1 MSEITMKDRLIKIWN
16 LVKTKTI
23 SASKETAAFITSRG
37 FLKNLGMMIG
47 LGLALLFMTFKG
59 LKCYTNH
66 GESVG
71 VPLFKDLDIADAQN
85 LADENGFV
93 LSVIDSID
101 NPNLPG
107 GVVTNQ
113 FPLPKAEVKEGRT
126 IYLTLNSY
134 QREQFDLAD
143 LALYGKRFENKR
155 RDLESSRYQINCVE
169 KSRKADKSSPGTI
182 LEVYMNDELVLSR
195 VENGKGIKV
204 PKGATLEFVL
214 SGRATSV
221 QVPNLVCQTFEEAQ
235 FVINNAN
242 LTLNNANEDNSVT
255 NKNRAY
261 VYKQEPS
268 ATGGKRLPLGG
279 KVTLYLT
286 QARPEDCQ

>member
-16 LVKTKTI
+16 WVKTKTI

-101 NPNLPG
+101 NP
-107 GVVTNQ
+107 
-113 FPLPKAEVKEGRT
+113 K
-126 IYLTLNSY
+126 
-134 QREQFDLAD
+134 
-143 LALYGKRFENKR
+143 
-155 RDLESSRYQINCVE
+155 
-169 KSRKADKSSPGTI
+169 
-182 LEVYMNDELVLSR
+182 
-195 VENGKGIKV
+195 
-204 PKGATLEFVL
+204 
-214 SGRATSV
+214 
-221 QVPNLVCQTFEEAQ
+221 
-235 FVINNAN
+235 
-242 LTLNNANEDNSVT
+242 
-255 NKNRAY
+255 
-261 VYKQEPS
+261 
-268 ATGGKRLPLGG
+268 
-279 KVTLYLT
+279 
-286 QARPEDCQ
+286 